1 LGWFYGVQAQIDKAL
16 FFHDTFV
23 ARMEGNMNEKELLK
37 QIEAL
42 KREVAALS
50 EVNERLRE
58 SEEKFKTIFD
68 NANDEIAYVGA
79 DGTIIDINPRVE
91 QLFGYTREETIGK
104 KIYEFLPLL
113 PEEWQKL
120 IGFTKDVLTGKSSK
134 TKRWEFKAIDRNGEK
149 VYLEANP
156 QLIKRD
162 GKIVGIFAI
171 FRDVSQR
178 KHEEELLL
186 KTTEQLDKLL
196 QERTS
201 DMKELDTALKV
212 MLKRIEG
219 VKTEIRDQIIFN
231 VSEFV
236 LPYLEKIKKT
246 NLNEVQ
252 RTYLNS
258 LEKNLNDITAPI
270 LRGVSTKYLKLTPT
284 EIQVANLIK
293 QGKDTK
299 EIAGTLFM
307 SARTIETHRYNIRNK
322 LGLKGKKL
330 NLRTYLTSLE

>member
-1 LGWFYGVQAQIDKAL
+1 MAGKP
-16 FFHDTFV
+16 T
-23 ARMEGNMNEKELLK
+23 EKELLK
-37 QIEAL
+37 QIQAL
-42 KREVAALS
+42 KRENAALI
-50 EVNERLRE
+50 EANERLRE

-79 DGTIIDINPRVE
+79 DGTIIDINPKIE

-120 IGFTKDVLTGKSSK
+120 IGYTKDVLTGKTNK
-134 TKRWEFKAIDRNGEK
+134 TRIWEFKAIDKHGGK

-156 QLIKRD
+156 QLIKRN

-178 KHEEELLL
+178 KHEEELLR
-186 KTTEQLDKLL
+186 KNTEQLDRLL
-196 QERTS
+196 KERTV
-201 DMKELDTALKV
+201 DMEELNTALRV
-212 MLKRIEG
+212 MLKRIE
-219 VKTEIRDQIIFN
+219 EIKAEIQDQIVFN
-231 VSEFV
+231 VTEFV
-236 LPYLEKIKKT
+236 LPYLDKIKKT

-252 RTYLNS
+252 RTYLDS

-270 LRGVSTKYLKLTPT
+270 LRGVSTKYLKLTPA
-284 EIQVANLIK
+284 EIQVAKLIK
-293 QGKDTK
+293 QGQDTK
-299 EIAGTLFM
+299 EIAASLFM
-307 SARTIETHRYNIRNK
+307 SSRTIETHRYNIRNK

-330 NLRTYLTSLE
+330 NLRTYLSSLE

>member
-1 LGWFYGVQAQIDKAL
+1 MSD
-16 FFHDTFV
+16 
-23 ARMEGNMNEKELLK
+23 KELLK

-42 KREVAALS
+42 KRENANLIEA
-50 EVNERLRE
+50 NERLRE

-79 DGTIIDINPRVE
+79 DGTIIDINPKIE

-120 IGFTKDVLTGKSSK
+120 IGYTKDVLTGKTNK
-134 TKRWEFKAIDRNGEK
+134 TRKWEFKAIDRNGEK

-156 QLIKRD
+156 QLIKRG

-178 KHEEELLL
+178 KHEEELLR
-186 KTTEQLDKLL
+186 KNTEQLDKLL
-196 QERTS
+196 KERTI
-201 DMKELDTALKV
+201 DMEEMNTALRV

-219 VKTEIRDQIIFN
+219 DKAEIQDQIAFN
-231 VSEFV
+231 VTEFV
-236 LPYLEKIKKT
+236 LPYLDKIKKT

-252 RTYLNS
+252 RTYLDS
-258 LEKNLNDITAPI
+258 LDKNLSDITAPI

-284 EIQVANLIK
+284 EVQVAKMIK
-293 QGKDTK
+293 QGQDTK
-299 EIAGTLFM
+299 EIASALFM
-307 SARTIETHRYNIRNK
+307 SSRTIETHRYNIRNK

-330 NLRTYLTSLE
+330 NLRTYLSSLE

>member
-1 LGWFYGVQAQIDKAL
+1 
-16 FFHDTFV
+16 
-23 ARMEGNMNEKELLK
+23 MSEKELLK
-37 QIEAL
+37 QIAAL

-50 EVNERLRE
+50 DANERLRE

-79 DGTIIDINPRVE
+79 DGTIIDINPKVE
-91 QLFGYTREETIGK
+91 QLFGYTREQTIGK
-104 KIYEFLPLL
+104 KIYELMPLL

-120 IGFTKDVLTGKSSK
+120 IGYTKDVLTGKSSK

-178 KHEEELLL
+178 KHEEELLR
-186 KTTEQLDKLL
+186 KNTEQLDKLL
-196 QERTS
+196 KERTS
-201 DMKELDTALKV
+201 DMEELNTALKV
-212 MLKRIEG
+212 VLKRTEG
-219 VKTEIRDQIIFN
+219 VKAEIQDQIAFN
-231 VSEFV
+231 ITEFV
-236 LPYLEKIKKT
+236 LPYLEKLQKT
-246 NLNEVQ
+246 SLNDVQ
-252 RTYLNS
+252 RTYLES

-270 LRGVSTKYLKLTPT
+270 LRGVSTKYLKLTPS

-293 QGKDTK
+293 QGKNTK
-299 EIAGTLFM
+299 EIAAALFM
-307 SARTIETHRYNIRNK
+307 SPRTIETHRYNIRNK

>member
-1 LGWFYGVQAQIDKAL
+1 
-16 FFHDTFV
+16 
-23 ARMEGNMNEKELLK
+23 MSEKELLK

-50 EVNERLRE
+50 KANERLRE
-58 SEEKFKTIFD
+58 SKEKFRTIFD

-79 DGTIIDINPRVE
+79 DGTIIDINPKVE
-91 QLFGYTREETIGK
+91 QLFGHTREQTIGK

-120 IGFTKDVLTGKSSK
+120 IGYTRDVLTGKSSK
-134 TKRWEFKAIDRNGEK
+134 TKKWEFQAIDRNGEK
-149 VYLEANP
+149 IYLEANP
-156 QLIKRD
+156 QLLKRS

-171 FRDVSQR
+171 FRDISQR

-231 VSEFV
+231 VTEFV
-236 LPYLEKIKKT
+236 LPYVEKLKKT
-246 NLNEVQ
+246 SLSDVQ
-252 RTYLNS
+252 STYLDS

-270 LRGVSTKYLKLTPT
+270 LRGVSAKYLKLTPS

-293 QGKDTK
+293 QGKNTK

-307 SARTIETHRYNIRNK
+307 SPRTIETHRYSIRKK

-330 NLRTYLTSLE
+330 NLRTYLASLE

>member
-1 LGWFYGVQAQIDKAL
+1 MSDK
-16 FFHDTFV
+16 D
-23 ARMEGNMNEKELLK
+23 LLK
-37 QIEAL
+37 QIETL

-50 EVNERLRE
+50 KANERLRE
-58 SEEKFKTIFD
+58 SEEKFRTIFD

-91 QLFGYTREETIGK
+91 QLFGHTREETIGK
-104 KIYEFLPLL
+104 KIYDFLPLL

-120 IGFTKDVLTGKSSK
+120 IGYTRAVLTGKSDK
-134 TKRWEFKAIDRNGEK
+134 TRRWEFQAIDRSGEK

-156 QLIKRD
+156 QLLKRN

-171 FRDVSQR
+171 FRDISQR

-201 DMKELDTALKV
+201 DMAELDTALKV

-219 VKTEIRDQIIFN
+219 IKTEIRDQIMFN
-231 VSEFV
+231 VTEFV
-236 LPYLEKIKKT
+236 LPYVEKLKKT
-246 NLNEVQ
+246 SLSDIQ
-252 RTYLNS
+252 RTYLDS

-270 LRGVSTKYLKLTPT
+270 LRGVSAKYLRLTPT

-293 QGKDTK
+293 QGKNTK
-299 EIAGTLFM
+299 EVAGTLFM

-330 NLRTYLTSLE
+330 NLRTYLASLE

>member
-1 LGWFYGVQAQIDKAL
+1 MSD
-16 FFHDTFV
+16 
-23 ARMEGNMNEKELLK
+23 KELLK

-42 KREVAALS
+42 KRENANLIEA
-50 EVNERLRE
+50 NERLRE

-68 NANDEIAYVGA
+68 NANDEIAYLGA
-79 DGTIIDINPRVE
+79 DGTIIDINPKIE

-120 IGFTKDVLTGKSSK
+120 IGYTKDVLTGKTNK
-134 TKRWEFKAIDRNGEK
+134 TRKWEFKAIDRNGEK

-156 QLIKRD
+156 QLIKRG
-162 GKIVGIFAI
+162 GKIVGIVAI

-178 KHEEELLL
+178 KHEEELLR
-186 KTTEQLDKLL
+186 KNTEQLDKLL
-196 QERTS
+196 KERTI
-201 DMKELDTALKV
+201 DMEEMNTALRV

-219 VKTEIRDQIIFN
+219 DKAEIQDQIAFN
-231 VSEFV
+231 VTEFV
-236 LPYLEKIKKT
+236 LPYLDKLKKT

-252 RTYLNS
+252 RTYLDS

-284 EIQVANLIK
+284 EIQVAKLIK
-293 QGKDTK
+293 QGQDTK
-299 EIAGTLFM
+299 EIAATLFM
-307 SARTIETHRYNIRNK
+307 STRTIETHRYNIRNK

-330 NLRTYLTSLE
+330 NLRTYLSSLE

>member
-1 LGWFYGVQAQIDKAL
+1 MSD
-16 FFHDTFV
+16 
-23 ARMEGNMNEKELLK
+23 KELLK
-37 QIEAL
+37 QIETL
-42 KREVAALS
+42 KRENAKLIEA
-50 EVNERLRE
+50 NERLRE

-79 DGTIIDINPRVE
+79 DGTIIDINPKIE

-120 IGFTKDVLTGKSSK
+120 IGYTKDVLTGKTNK
-134 TKRWEFKAIDRNGEK
+134 TRKWEFKALDRNGEK
-149 VYLEANP
+149 LYLEANP
-156 QLIKRD
+156 QLIKS
-162 GKIVGIFAI
+162 GGNIVGIFAI

-219 VKTEIRDQIIFN
+219 IKTEIRDQIVFN
-231 VSEFV
+231 ITEFV

-258 LEKNLNDITAPI
+258 LEQNLNDITAPI

-299 EIAGTLFM
+299 EIAAALFM
-307 SARTIETHRYNIRNK
+307 SARTIETHRYKIRNK
-322 LGLKGKKL
+322 LGLKSKKL
-330 NLRTYLTSLE
+330 NLRTYLSSLE